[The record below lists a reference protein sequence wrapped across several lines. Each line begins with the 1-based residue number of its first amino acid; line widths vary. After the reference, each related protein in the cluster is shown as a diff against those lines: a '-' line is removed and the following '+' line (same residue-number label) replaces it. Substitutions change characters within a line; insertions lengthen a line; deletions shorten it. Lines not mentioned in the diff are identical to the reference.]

1 MSVAFF
7 IHILLCICC
16 IEITEHYLSI
26 HLRARLVTTSFYAFC
41 TAAVVQLYMISG
53 YFARFVQQCSFSQT
67 QHLMAQETPAQ
78 IVPSTH
84 PVPILDVLGRLPVR
98 KVRDSKTI
106 DTHLDLLLESAVA
119 KLETSVK
126 KMEKFARAADIMAP
140 ERLKK
145 PLSRVPLSICCKF
158 PAVAL
163 VRSSDASVESKVYKC
178 LQRAC
183 NAVPI
188 CPTFYLRHLKTTW
201 PCGFLRSR

>member
-1 MSVAFF
+1 M
-7 IHILLCICC
+7 
-16 IEITEHYLSI
+16 
-26 HLRARLVTTSFYAFC
+26 
-41 TAAVVQLYMISG
+41 
-53 YFARFVQQCSFSQT
+53 
-67 QHLMAQETPAQ
+67 
-78 IVPSTH
+78 
-84 PVPILDVLGRLPVR
+84 
-98 KVRDSKTI
+98 
-106 DTHLDLLLESAVA
+106 A

-140 ERLKK
+140 ERLEK

-158 PAVAL
+158 PALAL
-163 VRSSDASVESKVYKC
+163 VRSSDASVESKVYEC

>member
-1 MSVAFF
+1 MFCMLRFLYTYFCAFVALKSLSTTYPSPGMPGYNILFF
-7 IHILLCICC
+7 MPFALL
-16 IEITEHYLSI
+16 
-26 HLRARLVTTSFYAFC
+26 RW
-41 TAAVVQLYMISG
+41 

-78 IVPSTH
+78 IVLIVASTH

-140 ERLKK
+140 ERLKQ

-158 PAVAL
+158 PALAL
-163 VRSSDASVESKVYKC
+163 VRSCVESKVYKC